1 MSTILVVD
9 DDKLIRILLYRILS
23 KMGHIVLE
31 AENGMEAV
39 RICRLFNFDLVIL
52 DYQMPD
58 MDGLEVVKRLGDK
71 RPPFVLHTTDY
82 DNNQVIENA
91 INAKALG
98 IIGKFSNIND
108 FKQEITCFLEQK

>member
-1 MSTILVVD
+1 
-9 DDKLIRILLYRILS
+9 
-23 KMGHIVLE
+23 MGHIVYE
-31 AENGMEAV
+31 AANGTDAIQ
-39 RICRLFNFDLVIL
+39 ICRQCRFDLMIL

-58 MDGLEVVKRLGDK
+58 MDGLEVVRRLGDK

-82 DNNQVIENA
+82 DNSQIIENA

-108 FKQEITCFLEQK
+108 FKKDIACFLEQE